1 MRRLLQ
7 ATKICMLVLVL
18 ICLATACGSSTA
30 PSQTLTTAAPSVTP
44 SPAPPKTANA
54 TPGGADL
61 TALLSQVRGDV
72 TVVETSGAGEQT
84 ARPVRPMQVLA
95 AGATVRVP
103 GGAQAGLICS
113 TERWIDLAGPS
124 DWQLAEAACAGG
136 RDLPAGTFKSMAPK
150 AGRILFGDI
159 VEMQT
164 VESQTKEKQDDYG
177 RIPVILSP
185 RNTSL
190 LELVPELRWVE
201 VSGAIEYV
209 LSLSGMKGFEDITLN
224 AAELNCVD
232 DPLAA
237 PNRIC
242 SLPWPASQWPLEPGQ
257 RYFLTVAARTGV
269 AEDLRPSEKS
279 ALRTLAGDA
288 AGDVQAAVAEVEG
301 LGLDAVTQD
310 LRLASLY
317 AEHGL
322 YGDAIDAYERALGAQ
337 PAPVVYVALGDA
349 YSRVSLY
356 RWAFEAY
363 RKALDLL
370 SGGEDDLAVRAAAEF
385 GIGRVYYNYADNFAE
400 AEQHFA
406 AAAQLYERAG
416 AADWAKLAQ
425 QALEEAQ
432 KRQP

>member
-190 LELVPELRWVE
+190 LELVPELRWAE

-224 AAELNCVD
+224 AAELKCVD

-317 AEHGL
+317 AEHSLLQWSTWRSAMSTAEFLCTAGRL
-322 YGDAIDAYERALGAQ
+322 RHTVRPWICSLGVRTTWPCVRRRSLASGASITTMRTTL
-337 PAPVVYVALGDA
+337 PKRSSTLPRLHSYTSAPVRPTGQS
-349 YSRVSLY
+349 SRS
-356 RWAFEAY
+356 RRS
-363 RKALDLL
+363 RKPRNA
-370 SGGEDDLAVRAAAEF
+370 SHKGV
-385 GIGRVYYNYADNFAE
+385 
-400 AEQHFA
+400 
-406 AAAQLYERAG
+406 
-416 AADWAKLAQ
+416 
-425 QALEEAQ
+425 
-432 KRQP
+432 